1 MVEAKVSNL
10 RLLLKLIVLVG
21 PNQGARTRKFKL
33 EDGSSILPRGSMEI
47 LIKINENLDRN
58 QRRIFLY
65 KTVKNEALSKASK
78 VTLSMPDEDWVFI
91 DVSRP
96 KQ

>member
-1 MVEAKVSNL
+1 
-10 RLLLKLIVLVG
+10 
-21 PNQGARTRKFKL
+21 
-33 EDGSSILPRGSMEI
+33 MEI